1 MAGFKKKLPMSAAM
15 RQGGEGT
22 VPPPKPRSSS
32 LGSAK
37 GSGGMFGIKPGA
49 PGAGAKPKGPTQL
62 GAGVKMPKEPS
73 LPKAPTIGRQPAAPK
88 LPTMP
93 KVMK

>member
-1 MAGFKKKLPMSAAM
+1 MAGFKKKLPMSAAL

-22 VPPPKPRSSS
+22 VPPPKARSIS
-32 LGSAK
+32 LGTSK
-37 GSGGMFGIKPGA
+37 GGGGQFGIKPGG
-49 PGAGAKPKGPTQL
+49 PNAGVKPKGPTQL

-73 LPKAPTIGRQPAAPK
+73 LPRAPTIGRQPAAPK
-88 LPTMP
+88 LPTLP